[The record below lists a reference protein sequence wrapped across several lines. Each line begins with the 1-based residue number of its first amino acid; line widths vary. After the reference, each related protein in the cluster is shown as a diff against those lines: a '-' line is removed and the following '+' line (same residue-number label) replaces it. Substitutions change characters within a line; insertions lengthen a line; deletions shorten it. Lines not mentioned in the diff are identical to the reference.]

1 MAFKLQELSRLVF
14 TEMLSNRELHRLLI
28 DSRTDPDAAD
38 RLLKLYRPV
47 LKLIAE
53 QMVGPGL
60 QRREDASDIV
70 QRTTLEA
77 YAAFPEF
84 HGSSEAEFSAWLKQI
99 LRRNIANLVRDNRAA
114 KRDVRRE
121 QYLDGAENSCSVTW
135 MQPAGRGTSPSVQ
148 VIRAEAALNLA
159 LAVDELPDQ
168 QRIAVRMRHL
178 NGLGIDEIARQMDK
192 TPAAVA
198 GLIRR
203 GLQSLRERLSGDTGW
218 L

>member
-1 MAFKLQELSRLVF
+1 
-14 TEMLSNRELHRLLI
+14 MLSGKELLRLLREA
-28 DSRTDPDAAD
+28 RTSPEATD
-38 RLLKLYRPV
+38 RLLQLYRPV
-47 LKLIAE
+47 LKLMAE
-53 QMVGPGL
+53 QMIGPGL

-77 YAAFPEF
+77 YAAFEQFQGGSEPEL
-84 HGSSEAEFSAWLKQI
+84 SAWLKQI
-99 LRRNIANLVRDNRAA
+99 LRRNVTNLVRDNRAA

-121 QYLDGAENSCSVTW
+121 QYLDAAEGSVSVTW
-135 MQPAGRGTSPSVQ
+135 MQPAGRGTTPSQ
-148 VIRAEAALNLA
+148 RVIKAEAALNLA
-159 LAVDELPDQ
+159 HAIDELPEQ

-178 NGLGIDEIARQMDK
+178 DGRGIDEVAVTMDK

-203 GLQSLRERLSGDTGW
+203 GLQTLRERLAGDTNW

>member
-1 MAFKLQELSRLVF
+1 
-14 TEMLSNRELHRLLI
+14 MLSSRELQRLLI
-28 DSRTDPDAAD
+28 DSQTDPEAAD
-38 RLLKLYRPV
+38 RLLTLYRPV

-70 QRTTLEA
+70 QRTVLEA
-77 YAAFPEF
+77 YAAFEQF
-84 HGSSEAEFSAWLKQI
+84 QGESEAEFSAWLKQI
-99 LRRNIANLVRDNRAA
+99 LRHNVTNLVRDNRAA

-121 QYLDGAENSCSVTW
+121 QYLDAAENSVSVTW
-135 MQPAGRGTSPSVQ
+135 MQPAGRGTSPSVR
-148 VIRAEAALNLA
+148 VIKAEAALNLA
-159 LAVDELPDQ
+159 NAIDELPEQ
-168 QRIAVRMRHL
+168 QRVAVRRRHL
-178 NGLGIDEIARQMDK
+178 DGLGIDQIAAEMDK

-203 GLQSLRERLSGDTGW
+203 GLETLRERLAGNTSW

>member
-1 MAFKLQELSRLVF
+1 MLSSQEL
-14 TEMLSNRELHRLLI
+14 HQLLR

-38 RLLKLYRPV
+38 RLLELYRPV
-47 LKLIAE
+47 LRLMAD
-53 QMVGPGL
+53 QMVGAGL

-77 YAAFPEF
+77 YAAFEQF
-84 HGSSEAEFSAWLKQI
+84 QGQSEPEFSAWLKQI
-99 LRRNIANLVRDNRAA
+99 LRRNVTNLVRDNRAA

-121 QYLDGAENSCSVTW
+121 QYLDAAEGSVSVTW
-135 MQPAGRGTSPSVQ
+135 KQPAGRGTTPSQ
-148 VIRAEAALNLA
+148 RVIKAEAALNLA
-159 LAVDELPDQ
+159 HAIDELPEP

-178 NGLGIDEIARQMDK
+178 EGLGIDEVAAAMDK
-192 TPAAVA
+192 TPAAAA

-203 GLQSLRERLSGDTGW
+203 GLQSLRERLAGDTSW